1 MDERYTLKRM
11 VGRGA
16 YGVVAS
22 ALDRRTGGRV
32 AIKKITQAFANATDA
47 RRTLREVKLLRHLR
61 HENVVTLLDV
71 LRPVGGLAAF
81 SEVYLVYELMDTDLH
96 QIIRSGQP
104 LTEEHCAYFM
114 YQARTAR
121 RSPDC
126 RPCSRAVALSQC
138 PTQILR
144 GLSFIHSAGVLHR
157 DLKPSNLLLNAN
169 CDLKIC
175 DFGLA
180 RTSHRHAP
188 SRTQHSPST
197 DECAQEG
204 GGGHPDRGA
213 GHATVYGHRA

>member
-1 MDERYTLKRM
+1 VRPARLGAQSLTPPLPRFLAGRPPKVDERYTLKRM

-16 YGVVAS
+16 YGVV
-22 ALDRRTGGRV
+22 
-32 AIKKITQAFANATDA
+32 ANATDA

-71 LRPVGGLAAF
+71 LRPGGGLAKF

-121 RSPDC
+121 CSPDC
-126 RPCSRAVALSQC
+126 RLCSRAAALSQC

-188 SRTQHSPST
+188 SKNSSFAEH
-197 DECAQEG
+197 
-204 GGGHPDRGA
+204 
-213 GHATVYGHRA
+213 